1 MQLFTLYTMGGHTMN
16 SRLAATNIRIQQWT
30 AVFKAKAESGLTVD
44 EYCKQNGI
52 SRNAYYY
59 WLRRA
64 RNAALEHTQSTFV
77 ELNVPTDEVVP
88 QAPSMVH
95 SFMPQL
101 TIEKNGFVISLNSHT
116 PKELLI
122 LALEA
127 ASHV

>member
-1 MQLFTLYTMGGHTMN
+1 MDT
-16 SRLAATNIRIQQWT
+16 RLATTNIRIQQWT

-44 EYCKQNGI
+44 EYCERNGI

-64 RNAALEHTQSTFV
+64 RNTALEHTQTTFV
-77 ELNVPTDEVVP
+77 ELNIPTDEAALQP
-88 QAPSMVH
+88 SSMVH
-95 SFMPQL
+95 SFIPQL
-101 TIEKNGFVISLNSHT
+101 TIEKNGFLIGLDSHT

-127 ASHV
+127 AAHV

>member
-1 MQLFTLYTMGGHTMN
+1 MMDT
-16 SRLAATNIRIQQWT
+16 RLATTNIRIQQWT
-30 AVFKAKAESGLTVD
+30 AVFKAKAASGLTVD
-44 EYCKQNGI
+44 EYCEQNGI

-64 RNAALEHTQSTFV
+64 RNAALEHTQTTFV
-77 ELNVPTDEVVP
+77 ELNVPTDEAAL
-88 QAPSMVH
+88 QASSMAH

-101 TIEKNGFVISLNSHT
+101 TIEKNGFVISLDSHT

>member
-1 MQLFTLYTMGGHTMN
+1 MN

-44 EYCKQNGI
+44 EYCEQNGI

-64 RNAALEHTQSTFV
+64 RNAALEHTQTTFV
-77 ELNVPTDEVVP
+77 ELKVVP

>member
-1 MQLFTLYTMGGHTMN
+1 MN
-16 SRLAATNIRIQQWT
+16 TRLAATNIRIQQWT

-44 EYCKQNGI
+44 EYCEQNGI

-64 RNAALEHTQSTFV
+64 RNAALEHTQTTFV

-101 TIEKNGFVISLNSHT
+101 TIEKNGFVIFKTFPFSNSCAIEIRIFSLT
-116 PKELLI
+116 RLF
-122 LALEA
+122 LAI
-127 ASHV
+127 SFNV

>member
-1 MQLFTLYTMGGHTMN
+1 MDT
-16 SRLAATNIRIQQWT
+16 RLATTNIRIQQWT

-44 EYCKQNGI
+44 EYCEQHGI

-64 RNAALEHTQSTFV
+64 RNVALEHTKTTFV
-77 ELNVPTDEVVP
+77 ELNIPTDEAVP
-88 QAPSMVH
+88 QATSMVH
-95 SFMPQL
+95 SFIPQL